1 MIPAVVNHRLI
12 RCHPGDVFSVL
23 ADGYLLSGWIH
34 ASSRVRGLDQG
45 WPLPGS
51 HSQHFSRL
59 GPIPLH
65 DGTAILEWD
74 PPRHLVM
81 TIHGRL
87 VGSTVVTLDV
97 ERGANG
103 CLAHLSETVLH
114 GPGLLVPSTIRRAG
128 LHLQNGERLE
138 RLARLAEDRAEP
150 SHRGRPVSS

>member
-1 MIPAVVNHRLI
+1 MANHRLI
-12 RCHPGDVFSVL
+12 RCVPGDVFSVL

-34 ASSRVRGLDQG
+34 ESSHVQDLDQG

-51 HSQHFSRL
+51 HSQHTSRL

-65 DGTAILEWD
+65 DGTYILVWD
-74 PPRHLVM
+74 PPRHMTL

-97 ERGANG
+97 ETGANG
-103 CLAHLSETVLH
+103 CLAHLTETVVR
-114 GPGLLVPSTIRRAG
+114 GPGLLVPKTLRRAG

-138 RLARLAEDRAEP
+138 RLARLAETRAERTDLGP
-150 SHRGRPVSS
+150 SVRLS

>member
-1 MIPAVVNHRLI
+1 MANHRLI
-12 RCHPGDVFSVL
+12 RCCPGDVFKVL
-23 ADGYLLSGWIH
+23 ADGHLLSGWIH
-34 ASSRVRGLDQG
+34 ESSRVQKLDQG

-51 HSQHFSRL
+51 HSQHASRV

-65 DGTAILEWD
+65 DGTSMIEWD
-74 PPRHLVM
+74 PPRRMTL

-103 CLAHLSETVLH
+103 CLAHLSETVVQ
-114 GPGLLVPSTIRRAG
+114 GPGLLVPKALRRVG

-138 RLARLAEDRAEP
+138 RLARLAETRAERSGSSP
-150 SHRGRPVSS
+150 SVRSQ